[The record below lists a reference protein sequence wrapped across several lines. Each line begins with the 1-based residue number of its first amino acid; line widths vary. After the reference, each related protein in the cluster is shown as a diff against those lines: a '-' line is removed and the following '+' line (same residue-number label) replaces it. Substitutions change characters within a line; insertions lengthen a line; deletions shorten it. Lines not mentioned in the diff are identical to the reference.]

1 MMWMLF
7 SYHKFTKF
15 HGFVLNLCE
24 IYYFMDLYCLNMNV
38 VHYLNT
44 KIMCMIFMG
53 ELTQINIQH
62 LYLNDTNKN

>member
-1 MMWMLF
+1 
-7 SYHKFTKF
+7 
-15 HGFVLNLCE
+15 
-24 IYYFMDLYCLNMNV
+24 

-62 LYLNDTNKN
+62 LYLNYTNKLMTFAFILYEPMENKFHTIIIVKS